1 MFVYARGQFFL
12 LGLQSP
18 THIQMNKGSGFRQG
32 LSVAFR
38 LGTELTVAIMIGAVM
53 GYALD
58 RYLNTKPWFLAIGV
72 VVGGAAGCLNVY
84 RVAKDISIDNDNDHD
99 GC

>member
-1 MFVYARGQFFL
+1 
-12 LGLQSP
+12 
-18 THIQMNKGSGFRQG
+18 
-32 LSVAFR
+32 
-38 LGTELTVAIMIGAVM
+38 M

-58 RYLNTKPWFLAIGV
+58 RFLNTKPWFLAIGV

>member
-1 MFVYARGQFFL
+1 
-12 LGLQSP
+12 
-18 THIQMNKGSGFRQG
+18 MNKGGGFRQG
-32 LSVAFR
+32 LSIAFR
-38 LGTELTVAIMIGAVM
+38 LGTELTVTVMIGAVM

-72 VVGGAAGCLNVY
+72 IMGGAAGCLNVY
-84 RVAKDISIDNDNDHD
+84 RVAKEITINNDDQNG